1 MGAVGLDELTGL
13 PSHRLGEWASGYSW
27 AGHSCR
33 STGAIAR
40 SGVGCEGK
48 IEKSIM
54 RAAQKKKKRKE
65 RLRQKEMKSFKKK
78 NHRALLINNIRGR
91 PFFPSSFWNLSVAY

>member
-13 PSHRLGEWASGYSW
+13 PSRRLGEWASGYCR

-33 STGAIAR
+33 CTGAR

-54 RAAQKKKKRKE
+54 RGRAKKKKKE
-65 RLRQKEMKSFKKK
+65 K
-78 NHRALLINNIRGR
+78 RG
-91 PFFPSSFWNLSVAY
+91 

>member
-13 PSHRLGEWASGYSW
+13 PSHRLGEWASGYCR

-54 RAAQKKKKRKE
+54 RAAQKKKREVETKGDE
-65 RLRQKEMKSFKKK
+65 ELQKEE
-78 NHRALLINNIRGR
+78 
-91 PFFPSSFWNLSVAY
+91 P